1 MARLFSL
8 SPEDRHVLRSKMRV
22 PLITLAILLALLGV
36 NVLLGAWLPFR
47 QAWMIEAAVT
57 LAMVATVL
65 IASMELP
72 QEPPIIRFFA
82 LIGFFWVAILFTM
95 TLVDY
100 LTR

>member
-1 MARLFSL
+1 MARPAL
-8 SPEDRHVLRSKMRV
+8 SDADKRVLRERLRT
-22 PLITLAILLALLGV
+22 PLITLVLLLLLLSV
-36 NVLLGAWLPFR
+36 NVVLGATLPFR
-47 QAWMIEAAVT
+47 QVWMIEAAVA

-65 IASMELP
+65 WASMELP

-82 LIGFFWVAILFTM
+82 LVGFFWVSIMFTM

>member
-1 MARLFSL
+1 MAHPTL
-8 SPEDRHVLRSKMRV
+8 SDADKRVLRERLRT
-22 PLITLAILLALLGV
+22 PLVTLLALLLLLGV

-47 QAWMIEAAVT
+47 QVWMVEAAVT

-65 IASMELP
+65 WASMELP

-82 LIGFFWVAILFTM
+82 LVGFFWVAILFTM